1 MPRCL
6 RTVRPMAASD
16 DERARWEELREAGR
30 EAAAPDDF
38 EPVEG
43 EDDGFE
49 EVAV

>member
-1 MPRCL
+1 
-6 RTVRPMAASD
+6 MAASE
-16 DERARWEELREAGR
+16 DERSRWEELRVEGR

-38 EPVEG
+38 EPGAG

>member
-1 MPRCL
+1 MW
-6 RTVRPMAASD
+6 TTAASD

-38 EPVEG
+38 EPDEG

-49 EVAV
+49 EVGV